1 MKVIDI
7 NDTECTMGIAYNL
20 IQGKWK
26 LVIMYLLLED
36 TYRFGELNRAI
47 PGIRQGYL
55 TQQLRELEKDG
66 LVNRKI
72 YKQIP
77 PKVEYSLTDIGRE
90 IESVIKAIGNWGQ
103 LYKDHIKIKKGKL

>member
-1 MKVIDI
+1 MKMIDI
-7 NDTECTMGIAYNL
+7 NDTECTMGIAHNL

-36 TYRFGELNRAI
+36 TYRFGELHRAI

-66 LVNRKI
+66 LVNRKV
-72 YKQIP
+72 YNQIP

-90 IESVIKAIGNWGQ
+90 IEFVIKAIGNWGQ
-103 LYKDHIKIKKGKL
+103 LYKDQKGKS